1 MTVQLDDEIKRV
13 AIENMVKN
21 LAVLRTM
28 LNLSQAELASL
39 IGLGR
44 QTFVAIENRKRN
56 MTWSVFLSLMFV
68 FSQHPQTRA
77 LLELFEIYTPDLKK
91 LYCDAPA

>member
-1 MTVQLDDEIKRV
+1 MTKILDEEIKRAAV
-13 AIENMVKN
+13 DNMVKN

-44 QTFVAIENRKRN
+44 QSFVAIENRKRN

-77 LLELFEIYTPDLKK
+77 LLELFEIYTPEMKQ
-91 LYCDAPA
+91 LYCDGSR

>member
-1 MTVQLDDEIKRV
+1 MAIQLDDELKRG

-28 LNLSQAELASL
+28 LNLSQAELACL

-68 FSQHPQTRA
+68 FSQHPQTRT
-77 LLELFEIYTPDLKK
+77 LLELFEIYTPEMKK
-91 LYCDAPA
+91 LYYDALA

>member
-1 MTVQLDDEIKRV
+1 MTIQLDDELKRT

-77 LLELFEIYTPDLKK
+77 LLDLFDIYTPEMKK